1 MSFCLFI
8 CSVVGGFVVH
18 LSLFMALLI
27 EHVFARAVVADV
39 VVADAILCLKLQK
52 LNTSVQFSFQIFAT
66 SELLI
71 ITSKLLNLKLIRF
84 CILLQFNLI

>member
-1 MSFCLFI
+1 
-8 CSVVGGFVVH
+8 
-18 LSLFMALLI
+18 MALLI
-27 EHVFARAVVADV
+27 EHVFARAVVVADI